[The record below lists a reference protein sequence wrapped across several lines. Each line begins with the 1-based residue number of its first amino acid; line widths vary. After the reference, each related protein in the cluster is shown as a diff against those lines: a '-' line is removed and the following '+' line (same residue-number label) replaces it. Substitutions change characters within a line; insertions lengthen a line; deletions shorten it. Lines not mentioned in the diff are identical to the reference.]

1 MPSFEIEFEV
11 KCSSCGSELIAETKV
26 KRNSLSME
34 DRFVVVEPCKTC
46 IDEAKDEVHSLVAD
60 RDEEIKRLEK
70 EVESL
75 SS

>member
-11 KCSSCGSELIAETKV
+11 KCSSCRSDLIAETTV

-34 DRFVVVEPCKTC
+34 DRFVVVEPCKNC
-46 IDEAKDEVHSLVAD
+46 LQDARDEVHLLVVD
-60 RDEEIKRLEK
+60 RDEVIKRLEK

-75 SS
+75 SG